1 MGGSK
6 LKKDKIQFQGVREAS
21 IRTEDVK
28 TKEMYIF
35 LFVLPV
41 VRIEMISFCFNQQSS
56 NFANYNGS
64 ECAVA
69 FL

>member
-6 LKKDKIQFQGVREAS
+6 LKKDKIQFQGVRERQPS
-21 IRTEDVK
+21 GLK
-28 TKEMYIF
+28 TKEMYIS

-56 NFANYNGS
+56 NFANWNSS

>member
-6 LKKDKIQFQGVREAS
+6 WKKDKFNFKLSERQPSGLKS
-21 IRTEDVK
+21 
-28 TKEMYIF
+28 KEMNIS

-56 NFANYNGS
+56 NFAN
-64 ECAVA
+64 
-69 FL
+69 